1 MKVYSLLAALALC
14 IQGTAAKAA
23 EIRVVTS
30 PGLSAVFKVVGPKFE
45 GATGHKLT
53 FQYGLEAAQ
62 KKNIQAGEFDLAIV
76 PSHVLDDAIK
86 DGKIAADSRTPV
98 ARAGLSVG
106 VRAGATKPDVGSVDA
121 FKHAMVAAKS
131 VAYAA
136 NELTGRQIAK
146 DFEALG
152 IAEIMKAKI
161 KPQKT
166 VTLVWQAVASG
177 DAELGFSF
185 TSNLLAAPGV
195 ELVGSFPT
203 ELQYS
208 VALVAGIGSAAHET
222 DAAKAFIKFLLAP
235 EAVAVLKA
243 KGLEPPAQ

>member
-1 MKVYSLLAALALC
+1 MRVYSFFAVLMLC
-14 IQGTAAKAA
+14 IQGNAAEAT

-30 PGLSAVFKVVGPKFE
+30 PGLSAVFKVVGPQFE
-45 GATGHKLT
+45 RATGHKLK
-53 FQYGLEAAQ
+53 FQYGLETTQ
-62 KKNIQAGEFDLAIV
+62 RRYIQAGEFDLAIV
-76 PSHVLDDAIK
+76 PSHVLDHAIK

-106 VRAGATKPDVGSVDA
+106 VRAGARKPDVGSVDA
-121 FKHAMVAAKS
+121 FKDAMVAAKS

-136 NELTGRQIAK
+136 NESTGRQIAK
-146 DFEALG
+146 DFDTLG

-166 VTLVWQAVASG
+166 VPLVWQAVASVG
-177 DAELGFSF
+177 AELGFSF
-185 TSNLLAAPGV
+185 TSNLLSAPGV
-195 ELVGSFPT
+195 ELVGSFPI

-208 VALVAGIGSAAHET
+208 VAMVAGIGSAAHET
-222 DAAKAFIKFLLAP
+222 DAAKAFIDFLREP

-243 KGLEPPAQ
+243 KGLQPPDQ

>member
-1 MKVYSLLAALALC
+1 MRVYSFFTVLMLC
-14 IQGTAAKAA
+14 IQGTAAEAA

-30 PGLSAVFKVVGPKFE
+30 PGLSAVFKVVGPQFE
-45 GATGHKLT
+45 RATGHKLT
-53 FQYGLEAAQ
+53 FQYGLEATQ
-62 KKNIQAGEFDLAIV
+62 KQHIQAGEFDLAIV

-136 NELTGRQIAK
+136 NESTGRQIAK
-146 DFEALG
+146 DFETLG
-152 IAEIMKAKI
+152 IAEIMKAKT
-161 KPQKT
+161 KPQET

-185 TSNLLAAPGV
+185 TSNLLSAPGV
-195 ELVGSFPT
+195 ELAGPFPI

-208 VALVAGIGSAAHET
+208 VVLAAGIGSAAR
-222 DAAKAFIKFLLAP
+222 DANAAKAFIKYLRAP
-235 EAVAVLKA
+235 EAASVLKA
-243 KGLEPPAQ
+243 KGLEPFAP